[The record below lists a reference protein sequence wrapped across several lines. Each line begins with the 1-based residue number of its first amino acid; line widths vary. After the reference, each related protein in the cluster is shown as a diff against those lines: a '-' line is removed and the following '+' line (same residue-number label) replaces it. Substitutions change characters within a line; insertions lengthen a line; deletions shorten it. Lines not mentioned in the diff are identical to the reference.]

1 MKVLYYIVLSA
12 VSEVKTRGVFDQRA
26 AMAEYMCR
34 ATEEEKDVFKTKV
47 LVLNYGLFSPFG
59 VKMKNNRKWPEIFL
73 DISISKNSANKPNI
87 RKR

>member
-12 VSEVKTRGVFDQRA
+12 VSEEKTRGVVDHQRA

-47 LVLNYGLFSPFG
+47 LVLGPYSELGL
-59 VKMKNNRKWPEIFL
+59 IFKE
-73 DISISKNSANKPNI
+73 DWIPSMD
-87 RKR
+87 

>member
-12 VSEVKTRGVFDQRA
+12 VSEVKTRGVVDQRA

-47 LVLNYGLFSPFG
+47 LVLNYGL
-59 VKMKNNRKWPEIFL
+59 
-73 DISISKNSANKPNI
+73 
-87 RKR
+87 